1 MYKSIALV
9 DLSCLFKRNFEALP
23 PKGAENTLAELVR
36 ISERVEHVV
45 ICLDAPPYKRKEIFP
60 EYKAHREEPTTAERY
75 QKRWLYEQLEERGYQ
90 MAKLKGQEGDDVIAT
105 LARIYGESCPDV
117 WLVGAAK
124 DLAQCVT
131 DNVRQLIPAHGERV
145 EHFRGPKE
153 VKEKYGV
160 TPAQIPL
167 YLALV
172 GDRGDNVPG
181 VKGIGQVKAAGLIGE
196 YKTLTGIAENL
207 GAIGGPMGKALAEG
221 WEQLVLSLSLTT
233 LDTKLPLDHQA
244 LLLKREPKVA
254 ETMAPGVEL
263 ELDGFMG
270 NATPMPE
277 PPSIA
282 VQIAAENAKLNV
294 LMNAEPPKPEPRIG
308 KDPRADEFLKQEAA
322 AREQVR
328 NADRA
333 AAENHDREQKREEE
347 WREQRRREISSI
359 AEPIEAPS
367 PPSAPLPPK
376 PSVESA
382 DKPGLVKA
390 KPAPTEYGMVTSKLE
405 PEDLRSAEVI
415 AKWLDAGGLY
425 KQKFKTPAAIVTVIM
440 YGKALGL
447 PMMAA
452 LSGFHIIEGKPSAS
466 ADLVRA
472 LAMRS
477 PKCKY
482 FRLVSADDTQAT
494 WETWH
499 RDHDEPTRLVYTIEE
514 ARKAGLKG
522 GNWNT
527 REKQMLVK
535 TCSSILARW
544 VYTIE
549 TMGLYCPEEM
559 GDYVDTVGEAA

>member
-1 MYKSIALV
+1 MTAYKSIALV

-36 ISERVEHVV
+36 ISERVEHT
-45 ICLDAPPYKRKEIFP
+45 ILCLDAPPYKRKEIFP

-75 QKRWLYEQLEERGYQ
+75 QKRWLYEQLEERGFQ
-90 MAKLKGQEGDDVIAT
+90 MAKLQGQEGDDVIAT
-105 LARIYGESCPDV
+105 LGRRYGESCPDV
-117 WLVGAAK
+117 WLVGADK

-221 WEQLVLSLSLTT
+221 WEQLVLSLALTT

-244 LLLKREPKVA
+244 LLLKKEPKMA
-254 ETMAPGVEL
+254 ETMAPGVGL

-277 PPSIA
+277 APP
-282 VQIAAENAKLNV
+282 
-294 LMNAEPPKPEPRIG
+294 EPEPAKPEPRIG
-308 KDPRADEFLKQEAA
+308 KDPRADEFLRQEAA

-328 NADRA
+328 PADRA
-333 AAENHDREQKREEE
+333 AVENHDHEQKREEE
-347 WREQRRREISSI
+347 WRNQRRREMAAI
-359 AEPIEAPS
+359 AEPIEAPAA
-367 PPSAPLPPK
+367 APLPPK
-376 PSVESA
+376 AQPPAERG
-382 DKPGLVKA
+382 DRPGLVKTT
-390 KPAPTEYGMVTSKLE
+390 PEYGMVTSKLE
-405 PEDLRSAEVI
+405 PEDLRSAEVV
-415 AKWLDAGGLY
+415 AKWLDQGGLY
-425 KQKFKTPAAIVTVIM
+425 KQKFKTPAAIITVIM

-466 ADLVRA
+466 ADLIRA

-482 FRLVSADDTQAT
+482 YRLVQADEKSAT

-514 ARKAGLKG
+514 ARKAGLRG

-535 TCSSILARW
+535 TCSTILARW